1 MSDPSP
7 LGGALPPSVQSG
19 ALLAVVLV
27 ATLVAVGI
35 YLGNKHRG

>member
-1 MSDPSP
+1 MSDPAL

-19 ALLAVVLV
+19 VLLAVVLL
-27 ATLVAVGI
+27 ATLVVVGI